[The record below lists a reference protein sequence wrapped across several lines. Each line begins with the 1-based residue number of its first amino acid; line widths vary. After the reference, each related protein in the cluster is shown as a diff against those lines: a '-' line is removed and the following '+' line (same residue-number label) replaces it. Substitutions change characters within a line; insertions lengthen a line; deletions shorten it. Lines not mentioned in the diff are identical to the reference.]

1 MHGRIA
7 REEKCMGNNT
17 LKRKNARENRHLI
30 GEMHRKITIPRGNCA
45 EKNSS
50 NVRKCEGNISGK
62 LHEKFRGK
70 MFFQRN
76 VLKKG
81 LLRA

>member
-1 MHGRIA
+1 
-7 REEKCMGNNT
+7 
-17 LKRKNARENRHLI
+17 
-30 GEMHRKITIPRGNCA
+30 MHRKLTIPRENCA

-50 NVRKCEGNISGK
+50 NVRKREGNISGK